1 MQTEKVM
8 KALYVR
14 KLFLWPR
21 FQMSVKEALEENVAT
36 PADVGTRLPCPCMA
50 SLQEVLKHP
59 RADGSILAAEFKMSA
74 PEWAFCTC
82 CSWWSL
88 RCQ

>member
-1 MQTEKVM
+1 M

-36 PADVGTRLPCPCMA
+36 PADVGTRLRCPCMA
-50 SLQEVLKHP
+50 NLQKVLKHP
-59 RADGSILAAEFKMSA
+59 PADGSIPAAEFKMSA
-74 PEWAFCTC
+74 PDRAFCMC